1 MSVFLTLLP
10 GKREVLQ
17 EEFYIDEIYEKVDL
31 ESGTLDEDGDDI
43 SFVFQPT
50 NLKIGEYNVKITDGP
65 GDLYEVVGTDYF
77 LSFRSNYGYAGYG
90 DEGVL
95 IVTANSYNSKFIKLE
110 D

>member
-1 MSVFLTLLP
+1 MPGRTELL
-10 GKREVLQ
+10 Q
-17 EEFYIDEIYEKVDL
+17 DEFYIDEIYAKVEL

-50 NLKIGEYNVKITDGP
+50 SLKTGEYNIKIADGP
-65 GDLYEVVGTDYF
+65 GDLYEVIGTDYF

-90 DEGVL
+90 DEGIL
-95 IVTANSYNSKFIKLE
+95 IITANSYSRKFIKLE